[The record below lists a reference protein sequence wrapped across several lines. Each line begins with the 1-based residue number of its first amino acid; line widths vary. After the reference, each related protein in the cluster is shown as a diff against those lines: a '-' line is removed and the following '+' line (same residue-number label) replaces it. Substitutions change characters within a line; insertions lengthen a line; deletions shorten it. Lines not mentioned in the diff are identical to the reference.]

1 MASKI
6 LNFSPDRLI
15 TGINIVDNML
25 FYVDNQ
31 NEPKKINIEKFRGD
45 ATEGEFKEIPVDHS
59 TGTTYIY
66 NRPFEE
72 RDITVIKDHPINSI
86 NTVKY
91 TENFGPE
98 EEDLSIEE
106 VEAGDSNGIDE
117 NGNVIEDIAQ
127 GIADMQFMAS
137 FTYKTQFQGVLY
149 KGNGTLTEAGFIW
162 SHSESSLEGL
172 INGVGNTSY
181 KIETDDIGSGNNTV
195 IINKIIQSTNSSSP
209 TYDAN
214 LTSGDIYA
222 VSFGKKK
229 GLDSR
234 FYSKVVRAKI
244 KVDTVSCTAP
254 SGLSSSFEIVGNNVN
269 FTANLEDDG
278 GEQIIQAGFYM
289 SSGAINNN
297 DGAPTVQELV
307 DEGAK
312 ILANANSDL
321 DKITGSA
328 EIASNKIFYYIPFV
342 TTKCGT
348 VYGNSLTLVD
358 TVDTGEVEN
367 KGEKKINVFTL
378 QASTRVGGAYGY
390 DGDIVSGEAFGHISE
405 NNQPNGNPQI
415 TEVGFYIDTG
425 DLTKE
430 EIITSTFTN
439 NSANNGKTIKY
450 PASSTTLTPNLHK
463 DGLDGGDD
471 LEPND
476 FNYDKGGIFYLST
489 RNKIAYEAGQTYSVI
504 AYAIDED
511 GNESIGEMV
520 TMPFASI
527 KSTGPK
533 DVPLT
538 SAEEPHWSYVYS
550 GAQPAFS
557 VANREYF
564 FKDEAT
570 AGSIDADGIRTGLVS
585 ADIDVLSLGDI
596 ITYNVNSDGTYTTEG
611 GINDIGFVFSAPVT
625 DEEISGVNA
634 QTGLFGVPHWEVD
647 NSGTSI
653 PKTVDPNNTFRVV
666 VGKDD
671 FTFTQRYTDEGNPI
685 PGGGTYE
692 LNNPVELYK
701 MTKEMYNSLVENGYN
716 PNGLNLTYTPFIV
729 DHTNRIHYGYT
740 QHVAGPR
747 NNFNPLQDI
756 SELGKNY
763 PQRGVLGAAPV
774 INENSNFK
782 TINNITD
789 TTATLLG
796 KLSNHGKPVSEFGY
810 YISNTIP
817 SNVTVNNNGHSEVL
831 DTWAATA
838 TKVVATNLTTAQA
851 NAHINQSVNPFIDF
865 EVDVT
870 GLTAETGYYIVPFSK
885 PVQTTSNIGAEGPK
899 NGGLSLKEF
908 VNRTKYGSIKNF
920 STNKATLTSVDVE
933 PDVVILDISKNIDL
947 TKTSVNLTG
956 TAVKKSDNYAI
967 TKVGFYAKPATEF
980 LNPFSDQAGNAAT
993 MASSTNRLEKE
1004 IILNNPFD
1012 SEVNEEDKFKAEL
1025 TGLDTVEYYVASFV
1039 ETNTNGNI
1047 ETFISDYISVD
1058 NSINTGTTYY
1068 RGEIFTQYQNTGVN
1082 LSSLLQD
1089 GNFLNASLGFRD
1101 TDQIPQIINHGFYAW
1116 ANDALNMPSG
1126 PIEFME
1132 EYNSPSTGTITDS
1145 VNISGSPIF
1154 SSLTVGATFKALLP
1168 TAQKLN
1174 FPNSISS
1181 TIFDSVNSSYFTV
1194 AYYETVDNEII
1205 LSTDVKAH
1213 FMPRPYN
1220 FTNTTNNFWTN
1231 SASALSFISY
1241 HGTKPNYAYI
1251 NSSYVGIE
1259 NAGRVMEIQINPY
1272 AFPSGDWVWEATV
1285 ESINPFPG
1293 SITKQGNF
1301 LQIQLDATAVQN
1313 QARHV
1318 VNYPIVFSDKIH
1330 ENQTVIYHWSR
1341 GSIDVEVMK
1350 M

>member
-15 TGINIVDNML
+15 TGINIVDNMM

-117 NGNVIEDIAQ
+117 NGDVIEDIAQ
-127 GIADMQFMAS
+127 GIANMQFMAS

-195 IINKIIQSTNSSSP
+195 IINKIIQSTQSTNP

-229 GLDSR
+229 GLDSI
-234 FYSKVVRAKI
+234 FYSEVKKAKI

-254 SGLSSSFEIVGNNVN
+254 SGLSSSFEIVGNDVN

-278 GEQIIQAGFYM
+278 GEQIIQSGFYM

-297 DGAPTVQELV
+297 DGVPTVQELV
-307 DEGAK
+307 DEGVK
-312 ILANANSDL
+312 ILASADSDL
-321 DKITGSA
+321 DKIAGSA
-328 EIASNKIFYYIPFV
+328 EIAPNKIFYYIPFV

-358 TVDTGEVEN
+358 TVDTGEVED

-378 QASTRVGGAYGY
+378 QASTQAGGVYGY
-390 DGDIVSGEAFGHISE
+390 DGDIVSGQALGHISE
-405 NNQPNGNPQI
+405 NNQPNGDPKI
-415 TEVGFYIDTG
+415 AEVGFYIDASG
-425 DLTKE
+425 LTKE

-439 NSANNGKTIKY
+439 NSANDGKTIKY
-450 PASSTTLTPNLHK
+450 PASSTTLTPNIHK

-476 FNYDKGGIFYLST
+476 FNYDKGGVFYLST
-489 RNKIAYEAGQTYSVI
+489 RNKIAYEAGQMYSVI

-511 GNESIGEMV
+511 GNESIGEIV
-520 TMPFASI
+520 TMPFADT

-538 SAEEPHWSYVYS
+538 PTEEPHWSSVYS
-550 GAQPAFS
+550 GTEPSFG

-564 FKDEAT
+564 FKDETT
-570 AGSIDADGIRTGLVS
+570 AGSIDTDGIRTGLVS

-625 DEEISGVNA
+625 NEEISGVNA
-634 QTGLFGVPHWEVD
+634 QTGIFGVPHWEIY
-647 NSGTSI
+647 NNNTNP
-653 PKTVDPNNTFRVV
+653 PKTVDPDNTFRVV

-716 PNGLNLTYTPFIV
+716 PSALNLTYTPFIV

-740 QHVAGPR
+740 QYVAGPR
-747 NNFNPLQDI
+747 NNFNSLQDI
-756 SELGKNY
+756 PELGKNY
-763 PQRGVLGAAPV
+763 PQRGILGAAPV
-774 INENSNFK
+774 INENSNSK
-782 TINNITD
+782 TINDITD

-810 YISNTIP
+810 YISNTKP
-817 SNVTVNNNGHSEVL
+817 SNVTVNNNGHSEGL
-831 DTWAATA
+831 DAWAATA

-885 PVQTTSNIGAEGPK
+885 PVQTTSNIGAEGPE
-899 NGGLSLKEF
+899 NGGQSLKEF

-933 PDVVILDISKNIDL
+933 PDVVILDISKNLDL

-980 LNPFSDQAGNAAT
+980 SNPFSDQAGNAAT

-1012 SEVNEEDKFKAEL
+1012 SEVNEEDEFKLTL
-1025 TGLDTVEYYVASFV
+1025 TGIDTIEYYAASFV

-1058 NSINTGTTYY
+1058 NSINTGTIYY
-1068 RGEIFTQYQNTGVN
+1068 ESGIFTQFQNKGVN
-1082 LSSLLQD
+1082 EGHQPNHW
-1089 GNFLNASLGFRD
+1089 NFLRASLSFKD
-1101 TDQIPQIINHGFYAW
+1101 LDVIPQIINHGFYGW
-1116 ANDALNMPSG
+1116 ANDTLNLPSG
-1126 PIEFME
+1126 PAEFME

-1145 VNISGSPIF
+1145 VNISGSPNF
-1154 SSLTVGATFKALLP
+1154 NSPFKPASFQALLP
-1168 TAQKLN
+1168 TAQHLN
-1174 FPNSISS
+1174 FPNSVSS

-1194 AYYETVDNEII
+1194 AYYETVDNQII

-1213 FMPRPYN
+1213 FMPKPYD
-1220 FTNTTNNFWTN
+1220 FTTNTSNFWTN
-1231 SASALSFISY
+1231 SASALTSISY
-1241 HGTKPNYAYI
+1241 FGKKPNSAYI
-1251 NSSYVGIE
+1251 NGSYIRIGKTGSVQ
-1259 NAGRVMEIQINPY
+1259 EIQINPY
-1272 AFPSGDWVWEATV
+1272 AFPSGNWFWEV
-1285 ESINPFPG
+1285 GLIPSKQHPFPG
-1293 SITKQGNF
+1293 SITKQANF
-1301 LQIQLDATAVQN
+1301 IQIQLDTRAIQN
-1313 QARHV
+1313 QPRHV
-1318 VNYPIVFSDKIH
+1318 ETYPIVLYDVTEE
-1330 ENQTVIYHWSR
+1330 ENG
-1341 GSIDVEVMK
+1341 GSMAYGVIDVEVMK
-1350 M
+1350 A

>member
-1 MASKI
+1 MSSKI

-15 TGINIVDNML
+15 TGINIVDNMM

-72 RDITVIKDHPINSI
+72 RDITVIKDHPINPI
-86 NTVKY
+86 TTVKY

-106 VEAGDSNGIDE
+106 VEAGNSSGIDE
-117 NGNVIEDIAQ
+117 NSNVIENIEQ
-127 GIADMQFMAS
+127 GLATVQFAAS
-137 FTYKTQFQGVLY
+137 FTYKTQFEGVLN

-181 KIETDDIGSGNNTV
+181 EIESGDIGSGNSFV
-195 IINKIIQSTNSSSP
+195 IINKIIQSTQSSHP

-214 LTSGDIYA
+214 LTSGDIYV

-234 FYSKVVRAKI
+234 FYSEVKKAKI

-254 SGLSSSFEIVGNNVN
+254 SGLSSSFEIVGNEVN

-278 GEQIIQAGFYM
+278 GEEIIQSGFYI
-289 SSGAINNN
+289 SKGAVNNN
-297 DGAPTVQELV
+297 DGSPTIQELV
-307 DEGAK
+307 NKGIK
-312 ILANANSDL
+312 VLASANSDL
-321 DKITGSA
+321 DKITGST
-328 EIASNKIFYYIPFV
+328 EIEPNKIFYYIPFV

-367 KGEKKINVFTL
+367 KGEKKINVATS
-378 QASTRVGGAYGY
+378 QAGTEAGGEYGY
-390 DGDIVSGEAFGHISE
+390 DGDIVKGTVLGHISQ
-405 NNQPNGNPQI
+405 NNQPNGNPEI
-415 TEVGFYIDTG
+415 TEVGFYIDTSG
-425 DLTKE
+425 LTKE

-439 NSANNGKTIKY
+439 NSANGGKTIKY
-450 PASSTTLTPNLHK
+450 PATSTTLTPNVHK

-476 FNYDKGGIFYLST
+476 FDYDKGGDFYLST
-489 RNKIAYEAGQTYSVI
+489 RNKIAYTAGQTFSVI

-511 GNESIGEMV
+511 GNESVGEII
-520 TMPFASI
+520 TSIADI

-538 SAEEPHWSYVYS
+538 SAEEPHWSSVYS
-550 GAQPAFS
+550 GTKPTFG

-564 FKDEAT
+564 FKDEST
-570 AGSIDADGIRTGLVS
+570 VGTVDADGIRTGLVS

-596 ITYNVNSDGTYTTEG
+596 ITYNVNPDGTYTTEG

-634 QTGLFGVPHWEVD
+634 QTGIFGVPHWEVNN
-647 NSGTSI
+647 NSANP

-671 FTFTQRYTDEGNPI
+671 FTFNQRYTDEGNPI

-701 MTKEMYNSLVENGYN
+701 TTNEMYNSLVENGYN
-716 PNGLNLTYTPFIV
+716 PSALNLTYTPFIV
-729 DHTNRIHYGYT
+729 DHTNRIHYGVT
-740 QHVAGPR
+740 QYVSGPR
-747 NNFNPLQDI
+747 NNFNPLHDI

-763 PQRGVLGAAPV
+763 PQRGILGATPV
-774 INENSNFK
+774 VNENSNSK
-782 TINNITD
+782 TINDITD
-789 TTATLLG
+789 TTVTLLG

-810 YISNTIP
+810 YISNTEP
-817 SNVTVNNNGHSEVL
+817 SNITINNNGHSEGL

-851 NAHINQSVNPFIDF
+851 NTHINQSTNPFIDF

-870 GLTAETGYYIVPFSK
+870 GLTAETAYYIVPFSK
-885 PVQTTSNIGAEGPK
+885 PVQTTSNIGAEGPE
-899 NGGLSLKEF
+899 NGGQSLKEF
-908 VNRTKYGSIKNF
+908 VNRTKYGSIKEF
-920 STNKATLTSVDVE
+920 STNKAALTSVDVE
-933 PDVVILDISKNIDL
+933 PDVVILDISTKNDL

-956 TAVKKSDNYAI
+956 TAIKKSDNYAI

-980 LNPFSDQAGNAAT
+980 TNPFSDQAGNAAT

-1012 SEVNEEDKFKAEL
+1012 AEVNEEDEFKAEL
-1025 TGLDTVEYYVASFV
+1025 TSLNTVEYYVASFV

-1058 NSINTGTTYY
+1058 NSVNTGTIYY
-1068 RGEIFTQYQNTGVN
+1068 GGGNFNQFQNTGMNAYVGTTSQN
-1082 LSSLLQD
+1082 NYLR
-1089 GNFLNASLGFRD
+1089 ASLGFGD
-1101 TDQIPQIINHGFYAW
+1101 IDVIPQIINYGFYAW
-1116 ANDALNMPSG
+1116 ANDTLNLPSG
-1126 PIEFME
+1126 PAEFME
-1132 EYNSPSTGTITDS
+1132 EYNSPSAGTITDS
-1145 VNISGSPIF
+1145 VNF
-1154 SSLTVGATFKALLP
+1154 SSNLTFNNRKNTQFKALLP
-1168 TAQKLN
+1168 SAQVLN
-1174 FPNSISS
+1174 FPNSVSS
-1181 TIFDSVNSSYFTV
+1181 TIFDSLNSSYFTV
-1194 AYYETVDNEII
+1194 AYYETVDNQII
-1205 LSTDVKAH
+1205 LSTDVQAH
-1213 FMPRPYN
+1213 FMPKPYN
-1220 FTNTTNNFWTN
+1220 FTSTSSDFWTN
-1231 SASALSFISY
+1231 SATAITTISY
-1241 HGTKPNYAYI
+1241 SGTKPQYAYANGSYIGI
-1251 NSSYVGIE
+1251 NSNARVQEIE
-1259 NAGRVMEIQINPY
+1259 INPY
-1272 AFPSGDWVWEATV
+1272 AFPSGTWFWEIGLRSV
-1285 ESINPFPG
+1285 KLDYPPFPG
-1293 SITKQGNF
+1293 SITKENNF
-1301 LQIQLDATAVQN
+1301 IKIKLDIRAIQN
-1313 QARHV
+1313 QPRHV
-1318 VNYPIVFSDKIH
+1318 ESYPIVLYDVVDDSKA
-1330 ENQTVIYHWSR
+1330 R
-1341 GSIDVEVMK
+1341 GVVDVEVMK
-1350 M
+1350 K

>member
-1 MASKI
+1 MSSKI

-15 TGINIVDNML
+15 TGINIVDNMM

-72 RDITVIKDHPINSI
+72 RDITVIKDHPINPI
-86 NTVKY
+86 TTVKY

-106 VEAGDSNGIDE
+106 VEAGNSSGIDE
-117 NGNVIEDIAQ
+117 NGNVIENIEQ
-127 GIADMQFMAS
+127 GLATVQFTAS
-137 FTYKTQFQGVLY
+137 FTYKTQFEGVLN

-181 KIETDDIGSGNNTV
+181 EIESGDIGSGNSFV
-195 IINKIIQSTNSSSP
+195 IINKIIQSTQSSHP

-214 LTSGDIYA
+214 LTSGDIYV

-234 FYSKVVRAKI
+234 FYSEVKKAKI

-254 SGLSSSFEIVGNNVN
+254 SGLSSSFEIVGNEVN

-278 GEQIIQAGFYM
+278 GEQIIQSGFYI
-289 SSGAINNN
+289 SKGAVNNN
-297 DGAPTVQELV
+297 DGPPTIQELV
-307 DEGAK
+307 NEGIK
-312 ILANANSDL
+312 ILASANSDL
-321 DKITGSA
+321 DKITGGT
-328 EIASNKIFYYIPFV
+328 EIEPNKIFYYIPFV

-367 KGEKKINVFTL
+367 KGEKKINVATL
-378 QASTRVGGAYGY
+378 QAGTEAGGDYGY
-390 DGDIVSGEAFGHISE
+390 DGDIVRGTVLGHISQ
-405 NNQPNGNPQI
+405 NNQPNGNPEI
-415 TEVGFYIDTG
+415 TEVGFYIDTSG
-425 DLTKE
+425 LTKE

-439 NSANNGKTIKY
+439 NSANGGKTIKY
-450 PASSTTLTPNLHK
+450 PATSTTLTPNVHK

-476 FNYDKGGIFYLST
+476 FDYDKGGDFYLST
-489 RNKIAYEAGQTYSVI
+489 RNKIAYTAGQTFSLI

-511 GNESIGEMV
+511 GNESVGEII
-520 TMPFASI
+520 TSIADI

-533 DVPLT
+533 NVPLT
-538 SAEEPHWSYVYS
+538 SAEEPHWSSVYS
-550 GAQPAFS
+550 GTEPAFG
-557 VANREYF
+557 VTNREYF
-564 FKDEAT
+564 FKDEST
-570 AGSIDADGIRTGLVS
+570 AGTVDADGIRTGLVS

-596 ITYNVNSDGTYTTEG
+596 ITYNVNPDGTYTTEG

-634 QTGLFGVPHWEVD
+634 GTGIFGVPHWEVNN
-647 NSGTSI
+647 NSTNP

-671 FTFTQRYTDEGNPI
+671 FTFNQRYTDEGNPI

-701 MTKEMYNSLVENGYN
+701 TTNEMYNSLVENGYN
-716 PNGLNLTYTPFIV
+716 PSALNLTYTPFIV
-729 DHTNRIHYGYT
+729 DHTNRIHYGTT
-740 QHVAGPR
+740 QYVAGPR
-747 NNFNPLQDI
+747 NNFNPLHDI

-763 PQRGVLGAAPV
+763 PQRGILGAAPV
-774 INENSNFK
+774 VNENSNSK
-782 TINNITD
+782 TINDITD
-789 TTATLLG
+789 TTVTLLG

-810 YISNTIP
+810 YISNTEP
-817 SNVTVNNNGHSEVL
+817 SNITINNNGHSEGL

-851 NAHINQSVNPFIDF
+851 NAHINQSANPFIDF

-870 GLTAETGYYIVPFSK
+870 GLTAETAYYIVPFSK
-885 PVQTTSNIGAEGPK
+885 PVQTTSNIGAEGPE
-899 NGGLSLKEF
+899 NGGQSLKEF
-908 VNRTKYGSIKNF
+908 VNRTKYGSIKAF
-920 STNKATLTSVDVE
+920 STNKAALTSVDVE
-933 PDVVILDISKNIDL
+933 PDVVILDISTKNDL

-956 TAVKKSDNYAI
+956 TAIKKSDNYAI
-967 TKVGFYAKPATEF
+967 TKVGFYAKPASEF
-980 LNPFSDQAGNAAT
+980 PNPFSDQAGNAAT

-1012 SEVNEEDKFKAEL
+1012 AEINEENEFKAEL
-1025 TGLDTVEYYVASFV
+1025 TGLNTVEYYVASFI

-1058 NSINTGTTYY
+1058 NSVNATINP
-1068 RGEIFTQYQNTGVN
+1068 
-1082 LSSLLQD
+1082 
-1089 GNFLNASLGFRD
+1089 SLGVKSFHIGGTIGGYSKTYRKYNKD
-1101 TDQIPQIINHGFYAW
+1101 VVHLSFEDFHLRAQIINYGFYYL
-1116 ANDALNMPSG
+1116 ANNSLSTPSG
-1126 PIEFME
+1126 SAEFME
-1132 EYNSPSTGTITDS
+1132 EYNSPGVGTVTAVS
-1145 VNISGSPIF
+1145 SRSGSPIYTSQYDRTTKWDAFTPDVIANGSF
-1154 SSLTVGATFKALLP
+1154 SRYYVLAF
-1168 TAQKLN
+1168 
-1174 FPNSISS
+1174 
-1181 TIFDSVNSSYFTV
+1181 
-1194 AYYETVDNEII
+1194 YETVDNRFVF
-1205 LSTDVKAH
+1205 SNVDQVH
-1213 FMPRPYN
+1213 RPKPFN
-1220 FTNTTNNFWTN
+1220 FTSPYSDFTNLWTN
-1231 SASALSFISY
+1231 SIFAVNDLRYRRMGGSLFYEIESFIVNNSLIIPQK
-1241 HGTKPNYAYI
+1241 GASRAEIGI
-1251 NSSYVGIE
+1251 NSADIPNGDFEIE
-1259 NAGRVMEIQINPY
+1259 IKKITGSANLK
-1272 AFPSGDWVWEATV
+1272 AFPGT
-1285 ESINPFPG
+1285 
-1293 SITKQGNF
+1293 ITKTSYGILIF
-1301 LQIQLDATAVQN
+1301 
-1313 QARHV
+1313 
-1318 VNYPIVFSDKIH
+1318 
-1330 ENQTVIYHWSR
+1330 
-1341 GSIDVEVMK
+1341 VMK
-1350 M
+1350 PDLYTPIAPSYWHINLIKPGGQVNEEGGVSKLIYDTLPIEIN

>member
-15 TGINIVDNML
+15 TGINIVDNMM

-117 NGNVIEDIAQ
+117 NGDVIEDIAQ

-162 SHSESSLEGL
+162 SHNESSLEGL
-172 INGVGNTSY
+172 INGIGNTSY
-181 KIETDDIGSGNNTV
+181 KIEADDIGSGNNTV
-195 IINKIIQSTNSSSP
+195 IINKIIQSTQSTNP

-229 GLDSR
+229 GLDSI
-234 FYSKVVRAKI
+234 FYSEVKKAKI

-254 SGLSSSFEIVGNNVN
+254 SGLSSSFEIVGNDVN

-278 GEQIIQAGFYM
+278 GEQIIQSGFYM

-307 DEGAK
+307 DEGIK

-321 DKITGSA
+321 DKITGSTV
-328 EIASNKIFYYIPFV
+328 IASNKIFYYIPFV

-378 QASTRVGGAYGY
+378 QASTQAGGVYGY

-405 NNQPNGNPQI
+405 NNQPNGNPKI
-415 TEVGFYIDTG
+415 AEVGFYIDTSG
-425 DLTKE
+425 LTKE

-450 PASSTTLTPNLHK
+450 PASSTTLTPNVHK

-489 RNKIAYEAGQTYSVI
+489 RNKIAYEAGQAYSVI

-511 GNESIGEMV
+511 GNESIGEII
-520 TMPFASI
+520 TMPFADI

-538 SAEEPHWSYVYS
+538 PAEEPHWSSVYS
-550 GAQPAFS
+550 GTEPSFS

-564 FKDEAT
+564 FKDETT
-570 AGSIDADGIRTGLVS
+570 AGSIDTDGIRTGLVS

-625 DEEISGVNA
+625 NEEISGVDA
-634 QTGLFGVPHWEVD
+634 QTGIFGVPHWEIY
-647 NSGTSI
+647 NNNTNP
-653 PKTVDPNNTFRVV
+653 PKTVDPDNTFRVV

-671 FTFTQRYTDEGNPI
+671 FTFTQRYNNEGNPI

-692 LNNPVELYK
+692 LDNPVELYK

-716 PNGLNLTYTPFIV
+716 PSALNLTYTPFIV

-740 QHVAGPR
+740 QYVAGPR

-763 PQRGVLGAAPV
+763 PQRGILGAAPV

-782 TINNITD
+782 TINDITD

-810 YISNTIP
+810 YISNTKP
-817 SNVTVNNNGHSEVL
+817 SNVTVNNNGHSEGL
-831 DTWAATA
+831 DAWAATA

-870 GLTAETGYYIVPFSK
+870 GLTAETEYYIVPFSK
-885 PVQTTSNIGAEGPK
+885 PVQTTSNIGAEGPE
-899 NGGLSLKEF
+899 NGGQSLKEF

-920 STNKATLTSVDVE
+920 STNKAALTSVDVE
-933 PDVVILDISKNIDL
+933 PDVVILDISKNLDL

-980 LNPFSDQAGNAAT
+980 SNPFSDQAGNAAT

-1012 SEVNEEDKFKAEL
+1012 SEVNEEDEFKAEL

-1058 NSINTGTTYY
+1058 NSVNASINP
-1068 RGEIFTQYQNTGVN
+1068 
-1082 LSSLLQD
+1082 SLLVK
-1089 GNFLNASLGFRD
+1089 NFRIIGLSGGYSNYKKYHRD
-1101 TDQIPQIINHGFYAW
+1101 NVELSFEDEHLRAQIINYGFYYL
-1116 ANDALNMPSG
+1116 ANDSLNQPSG
-1126 PIEFME
+1126 SVEFME
-1132 EYNSPSTGTITDS
+1132 EYNSPSAGTVTAVES
-1145 VNISGSPIF
+1145 TSGSP
-1154 SSLTVGATFKALLP
+1154 LY
-1168 TAQKLN
+1168 
-1174 FPNSISS
+1174 
-1181 TIFDSVNSSYFTV
+1181 VNQSYFTKWDKFTPEII
-1194 AYYETVDNEII
+1194 ADRDAGFSRYYVLAFFETVDNKFVFSNVDQVHRPKPFNF
-1205 LSTDVKAH
+1205 STSYSDL
-1213 FMPRPYN
+1213 
-1220 FTNTTNNFWTN
+1220 TNLWTN
-1231 SASALSFISY
+1231 SIFSVNELKFGIMSGSASSLFYELKSMTVNDTIILPQRQTSRVEVS
-1241 HGTKPNYAYI
+1241 I
-1251 NSSYVGIE
+1251 NSAAIPNGDY
-1259 NAGRVMEIQINPY
+1259 EIKTKKI
-1272 AFPSGDWVWEATV
+1272 SGSSNLTV
-1285 ESINPFPG
+1285 FPG
-1293 SITKQGNF
+1293 TIIKESYGIR
-1301 LQIQLDATAVQN
+1301 I
-1313 QARHV
+1313 HV
-1318 VNYPIVFSDKIH
+1318 MRPNRFSGIRSFWEICLVKPGGGQ
-1330 ENQTVIYHWSR
+1330 EVIY
-1341 GSIDVEVMK
+1341 DVLPIEIN
-1350 M
+1350 

>member
-15 TGINIVDNML
+15 TGINIVDNMM

-72 RDITVIKDHPINSI
+72 RDITVIKDHPINPI
-86 NTVKY
+86 TTVKY

-106 VEAGDSNGIDE
+106 VEAGNFNGIDE
-117 NGNVIEDIAQ
+117 NGEVIENVEQ
-127 GIADMQFMAS
+127 GVATVQFMAS
-137 FTYKTQFQGVLY
+137 FTYKTQFQGVLD

-162 SHSESSLEGL
+162 SHSESLLEGL

-181 KIETDDIGSGNNTV
+181 EITSSDTGSGNSFV
-195 IINKIIQSTNSSSP
+195 IINKTIQSTESSHP

-214 LTSGDIYA
+214 LTSGDIYV

-254 SGLSSSFEIVGNNVN
+254 SGLSSSFEIVGNDVN
-269 FTANLEDDG
+269 FTANLENDG
-278 GEQIIQAGFYM
+278 GEQIIQSGFYI
-289 SSGAINNN
+289 SSGAVNNN
-297 DGAPTVQELV
+297 DGAPTIQELV
-307 DEGAK
+307 DEGIK
-312 ILANANSDL
+312 ILASAESDL
-321 DKITGSA
+321 ERIT
-328 EIASNKIFYYIPFV
+328 ASTEVAPNKIFYYIPFV

-367 KGEKKINVFTL
+367 KGEKKITVSTL
-378 QASTRVGGAYGY
+378 QAAVAGGGDYGY
-390 DGDIVSGEAFGHISE
+390 DGDIVQGFAFGHISE
-405 NNQPNGNPQI
+405 NNQPNGNPKI
-415 TEVGFYIDTG
+415 AEVGFYIDTG
-425 DLTKE
+425 GLTEE

-439 NSANNGKTIKY
+439 NSANGGKTIKY
-450 PASSTTLTPNLHK
+450 PASSTTLTPNVHK

-476 FNYDKGGIFYLST
+476 FNYDRGGTFYLST
-489 RNKIAYEAGQTYSVI
+489 KNKIAYAPSQEYSVI

-511 GNESIGEMV
+511 GNESIGKIITV
-520 TMPFASI
+520 VSSG

-533 DVPLT
+533 NVPLT
-538 SAEEPHWSYVYS
+538 SAEEPHWSSVYS
-550 GAQPAFS
+550 GTKPTFG

-564 FKDEAT
+564 FKDETT
-570 AGSIDADGIRTGLVS
+570 AGSIDTDGIRTGLVS

-596 ITYNVNSDGTYTTEG
+596 ITYNVNSDGTYTIEG

-634 QTGLFGVPHWEVD
+634 QTGLFSVPHWEVYN
-647 NSGTSI
+647 NSASI
-653 PKTVDPNNTFRVV
+653 PKTVDPDNTFRVV

-716 PNGLNLTYTPFIV
+716 PNGLNLTYIPFIV

-740 QHVAGPR
+740 QYVVGPR

-763 PQRGVLGAAPV
+763 PQRGILGAAPI
-774 INENSNFK
+774 INENSNSK
-782 TINNITD
+782 TINDITD

-810 YISNTIP
+810 YISNTKP
-817 SNVTVNNNGHSEVL
+817 SNVTVNNNGHSEGL
-831 DTWAATA
+831 DAWAATA

-865 EVDVT
+865 EVNVT
-870 GLTAETGYYIVPFSK
+870 GLTAETKYYIVPFSK
-885 PVQTTSNIGAEGPK
+885 PVQTTSNIGAEGPE
-899 NGGLSLKEF
+899 NGGQSLKEF
-908 VNRTKYGSIKNF
+908 VNRTKYGFIKDF
-920 STNKATLTSVDVE
+920 STNKAALTSVDVE
-933 PDVVILDISKNIDL
+933 PDVVILDISKSLDL

-980 LNPFSDQAGNAAT
+980 SNPFSDQAGNAAT

-1004 IILNNPFD
+1004 ITLNNPFD
-1012 SEVNEEDKFKAEL
+1012 SEVNEEDEFKAEL
-1025 TGLDTVEYYVASFV
+1025 TGINTIEYYVASFV

-1058 NSINTGTTYY
+1058 NSINTGTIYY
-1068 RGEIFTQYQNTGVN
+1068 AGGIFTQTQNRGVN
-1082 LSSLLQD
+1082 LLPEYGNSLS
-1089 GNFLNASLGFRD
+1089 NFLEASLGFGD
-1101 TDQIPQIINHGFYAW
+1101 IDVIPQIINYGFYAW
-1116 ANDALNMPSG
+1116 SNNTLNMPSG
-1126 PIEFME
+1126 PTEFME

-1145 VNISGSPIF
+1145 VNISGN
-1154 SSLTVGATFKALLP
+1154 LTFNSRKSTSFQALLP
-1168 TAQKLN
+1168 TAQHLN

-1194 AYYETVDNEII
+1194 AYYETVDNQII
-1205 LSTDVKAH
+1205 LSTDVRAH
-1213 FMPRPYN
+1213 FMPKPYN
-1220 FTNTTNNFWTN
+1220 FTNITSNFWTN
-1231 SASALSFISY
+1231 SATALTSISY

-1251 NSSYVGIE
+1251 NGSGVGIG
-1259 NAGRVMEIQINPY
+1259 NAGSVLEIQINPY
-1272 AFPSGDWVWEATV
+1272 AFPSGNWFWEV
-1285 ESINPFPG
+1285 GLIPSEQHPFPG
-1293 SITKQGNF
+1293 SITKQANF
-1301 LQIQLDATAVQN
+1301 IQIQLDTLTIQK
-1313 QARHV
+1313 QPRHV
-1318 VNYPIVFSDKIH
+1318 ELYPIVLYDVAEE
-1330 ENQTVIYHWSR
+1330 ENGGSTVY
-1341 GSIDVEVMK
+1341 GVIDVEVMK
-1350 M
+1350 R